1 MKVGIGAAADIE
13 KIERSI
19 GKIIDKAD
27 FVIFTRSLPQTPHE
41 RSEKIEYRISDTP
54 ESDLVDALYNGDIDA
69 AVRGTLPANLVMKNI
84 KTRFGVEKLRR
95 VALLEVCGGRCAGK
109 KFLLAPVGVDEG
121 WDVDDKLEFIKECRP
136 LAKRLGLNDRVA
148 VLSGGRT
155 GDIGRHAVVDRT
167 IRDAEE
173 IAERSGAENCEILI
187 EDAPQNHG
195 IVIAPDGISG
205 NLIFRTLCLL
215 GNGDAHGAP
224 VLNISKTFV
233 DTSRAGSDYANALL
247 LAVSLSDDKKYTP

>member
-1 MKVGIGAAADIE
+1 MSVKIGIGAAAEIE

-19 GKIIDKAD
+19 DKINDKAD
-27 FVIFTRSLPQTPHE
+27 FVIFTKSLPPSPHK
-41 RSEKIEYRISDTP
+41 RSENTEYRISDNP
-54 ESDLVDALYNGDIDA
+54 EYDIVDALYSGDIDA

-84 KTRFGVEKLRR
+84 KARFGVEKLRR

-121 WDVDDKLEFIKECRP
+121 WDVEDKLEFIKECRP

-148 VLSGGRT
+148 VLSGGRN
-155 GDIGRHAVVDRT
+155 GDLGRHAVVDKT

-173 IAERSGAENCEILI
+173 IALKADAENCEILI

-224 VLNISKTFV
+224 VLNISRIFV

-247 LAVSLSDDKKYTP
+247 LAVSLANDKK